1 MTPRASRQTARTR
14 RAAARAATNKKCV
27 VYLRVST
34 DEQVGSGLG
43 LDAQEASCRR
53 WAEANGLTIV
63 EVLTEQAVSGKVAPA
78 DRPSF
83 ARALALLDGCEAG
96 VLLVR
101 RQDRISRRLRH
112 TLAVIDH
119 ADEQGWSIA
128 TTDGELDTATAA
140 GRLKVNVMASV
151 AEYEAGVISER
162 TREALA
168 AKREAGVLLGRPRQM
183 PDHIVARIVAERE
196 AGRTLTAIA
205 AGLNDDGI
213 PTARGG
219 GVWWQST
226 VSAALAR
233 HAEEQAAAVRRGD
246 RAVAL

>member
-1 MTPRASRQTARTR
+1 MTPRATRQTARTR
-14 RAAARAATNKKCV
+14 RAAARRAVAKRCV
-27 VYLRVST
+27 IYLRVST
-34 DEQVGSGLG
+34 DEQVSSGLG

-53 WAEANGLTIV
+53 WAEANGLTV
-63 EVLTEQAVSGKVAPA
+63 VDVVTEQAVSGKVAPA
-78 DRPSF
+78 DRPGF
-83 ARALALLDGCEAG
+83 GRALALLDGCEAG

-128 TTDGELDTATAA
+128 TTDGELDTSTAA

-151 AEYEAGVISER
+151 AEYEAGVIGER

-168 AKREAGVLLGRPRQM
+168 AKREAGVLLGRRRQM
-183 PDHIVARIVAERE
+183 PDDVVARIVAERE
-196 AGRTLTAIA
+196 AGRTLTAVA
-205 AGLNDDGI
+205 QGLNDDGI

-233 HAEEQAAAVRRGD
+233 HHEEQAAAARRAA
-246 RAVAL
+246 AV